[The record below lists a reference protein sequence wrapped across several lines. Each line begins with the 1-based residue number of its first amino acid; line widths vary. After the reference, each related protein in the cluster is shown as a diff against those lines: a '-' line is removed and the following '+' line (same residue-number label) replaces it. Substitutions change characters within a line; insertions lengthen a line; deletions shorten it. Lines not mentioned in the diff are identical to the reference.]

1 MDTRQAT
8 YLKLL
13 GIQAWCKQEDL
24 PRIRE
29 YQKTQAG
36 QSASATSVNVTSVK
50 TQAAIV
56 DQSTSIP
63 PQADYS
69 SNNVMNSAETATSQR
84 KQGFFSDQLS
94 SIIDGEKGQP
104 RRQVINEAEANDQGA
119 TTRILEPNAHNIPQN
134 NQSAKAFKAELFAA
148 KSFEA
153 TSPEDNAFGG
163 NSFEGKS
170 FEAKSFEAK
179 PFSSDEATS
188 IFTPDFL
195 QSIRQCTACEFSQSR
210 QQATLPRQNQNAKVM
225 VITDIPLKEEMYQG
239 VVLDRQDESF
249 FFKALSA
256 VGLPPESLYITP
268 FIKCR
273 PPELRDVSA
282 QEWQACVPILQQE
295 MIGLNPDFLFILGRT
310 SVKFLLGQE
319 LPFDQLR
326 GEIHQVN
333 MAGQQFPAIISH
345 SPKVY
350 AHNARLKANFWKDVK
365 LLRRSLAD

>member
-1 MDTRQAT
+1 MGMDTRQAT

-29 YQKTQAG
+29 YQKAQAG
-36 QSASATSVNVTSVK
+36 QSVSVASVSGTSVK
-50 TQAAIV
+50 EQSAIV
-56 DQSTSIP
+56 DQSTLIP

-104 RRQVINEAEANDQGA
+104 RRQVINEAETNDQGT
-119 TTRILEPNAHNIPQN
+119 TTRTLESNVHNIPQN
-134 NQSAKAFKAELFAA
+134 HQSAKAFKAEP
-148 KSFEA
+148 FEA
-153 TSPEDNAFGG
+153 TSFQ
-163 NSFEGKS
+163 GKS
-170 FEAKSFEAK
+170 SDTKSFEAK
-179 PFSSDEATS
+179 PFESKPFSSNKATS
-188 IFTPDFL
+188 IFTSDFL

-210 QQATLPRQNQNAKVM
+210 QQATLPRQNHNAKVM

-273 PPELRDVSA
+273 PPELRDVTA

-295 MIGLNPDFLFILGRT
+295 IIGLNPDFLFILGRT

>member
-1 MDTRQAT
+1 MGMDTRQAT

-29 YQKTQAG
+29 YQKAQAG
-36 QSASATSVNVTSVK
+36 QSVSASVSVTSVREHS
-50 TQAAIV
+50 AIA
-56 DQSTSIP
+56 DQSTPIP
-63 PQADYS
+63 PQADHS
-69 SNNVMNSAETATSQR
+69 SNHVMNSAETATSQR

-104 RRQVINEAEANDQGA
+104 RRQVINEVETNDQGT
-119 TTRILEPNAHNIPQN
+119 TTRILESNVHNIPQN
-134 NQSAKAFKAELFAA
+134 HQSAKAFKAEP
-148 KSFEA
+148 FEA
-153 TSPEDNAFGG
+153 TSFQ
-163 NSFEGKS
+163 GKS
-170 FEAKSFEAK
+170 SDTKSFEAK
-179 PFSSDEATS
+179 PFESKPFSSNKATS
-188 IFTPDFL
+188 IFTSDFL

-210 QQATLPRQNQNAKVM
+210 QKATLPRQNQNAKVM

-273 PPELRDVSA
+273 PPELRDVTA

-295 MIGLNPDFLFILGRT
+295 IIGLNPDFLFILGRT

-333 MAGQQFPAIISH
+333 MAGRQFPAIISH

-365 LLRRSLAD
+365 LLRRSLSD

>member
-29 YQKTQAG
+29 YQKAQAG
-36 QSASATSVNVTSVK
+36 QSVSASVSVTLVREHS
-50 TQAAIV
+50 AIA
-56 DQSTSIP
+56 DQTTPISP
-63 PQADYS
+63 RADHS
-69 SNNVMNSAETATSQR
+69 SNNVMNSAETSTIQR

-94 SIIDGEKGQP
+94 SIIDGEKDQP
-104 RRQVINEAEANDQGA
+104 RRQAINEAEAKDQGT
-119 TTRILEPNAHNIPQN
+119 TTRTLESNVHNIPQN
-134 NQSAKAFKAELFAA
+134 HQSAKAFKAE
-148 KSFEA
+148 
-153 TSPEDNAFGG
+153 P
-163 NSFEGKS
+163 
-170 FEAKSFEAK
+170 FEAK
-179 PFSSDEATS
+179 PFESKPFSGNEATS

-210 QQATLPRQNQNAKVM
+210 QQATLPRQNHNAKVM

-273 PPELRDVSA
+273 PPELRDVTV

-295 MIGLNPDFLFILGRT
+295 IIGLNPDFLFILGRT

-333 MAGQQFPAIISH
+333 MAGRQFPAIISH

-365 LLRRSLAD
+365 LLRRSLAN